1 MYQARHERTQ
11 YYWVLGSAVPH
22 RAWLTEWCSDG

>member
-1 MYQARHERTQ
+1 MYQEGLGRTQ
-11 YYWVLGSAVPH
+11 YYGGPGSAVPH